1 MVAIVSVPS
10 QPVQGVTVYL
20 WETLTESDTG
30 ASQLIGGTQTLHGS
44 FQVIG
49 TFGSATVVLQESNDN
64 STWVTVQDL
73 EGADISFANAT
84 GLLNF
89 SSASAYFRPFASG
102 GTGQDVDCRLSVRG

>member
-30 ASQLIGGTQTLHGS
+30 ASQLIGGTQPVHGS

-64 STWVTVQDL
+64 TNWVTVQDL
-73 EGADISFANAT
+73 EGADVTFSAT

-89 SSASAYFRPFASG
+89 SSASAYFRPSASG